1 MMDPVLV
8 TGANSLLGTN
18 VIIELLSRGYKV
30 TGLLRDKRSFLCPR
44 HENLTLAE
52 GDIRDYGSVKSAIKG
67 CRIVIHIAAVTS
79 QNLPRY
85 KEYREV
91 NALATEDLVR
101 LSILE
106 NVSRFIYISSSNAVG
121 FGSKENPGTEG
132 TPIRYPVSASFY
144 AKSKLEGQEL
154 ALKYSDRIDVVVLS
168 PGFMLGPWDSKPSSG
183 RIILMGLNRVI
194 FYPPGGKNYI
204 HVKDAATCVVN
215 SIDKGR
221 NGEVYLLANENLTY
235 REFFEKLSTVAGKH
249 PAYIPVPGILLSFIG
264 LFGSLL
270 SVLGFKTDITFT
282 NMRILCTGNYY
293 SGRKAET
300 ELGITFQSTEKA
312 ITDAIEWFRSEG
324 MIS

>member
-1 MMDPVLV
+1 MVEASKP
-8 TGANSLLGTN
+8 
-18 VIIELLSRGYKV
+18 
-30 TGLLRDKRSFLCPR
+30 
-44 HENLTLAE
+44 
-52 GDIRDYGSVKSAIKG
+52 
-67 CRIVIHIAAVTS
+67 VTS
-79 QNLPRY
+79 
-85 KEYREV
+85 
-91 NALATEDLVR
+91 
-101 LSILE
+101 
-106 NVSRFIYISSSNAVG
+106 
-121 FGSKENPGTEG
+121 
-132 TPIRYPVSASFY
+132 ASP
-144 AKSKLEGQEL
+144 S
-154 ALKYSDRIDVVVLS
+154 
-168 PGFMLGPWDSKPSSG
+168 SSG